1 MSIFQKR
8 SSNIN
13 KLYKNIIFTPKNPRF
28 FTPKMGTFTTINQKR
43 SKFTDLIFI
52 FNPKI
57 VFSTSFYPVFTFFT
71 THCCIYLFI
80 LWSKQKQ
87 NKSWKLKDYLTS

>member
-28 FTPKMGTFTTINQKR
+28 FTPKMGILPQSIKNAQNLQTLY
-43 SKFTDLIFI
+43 SYLI
-52 FNPKI
+52 PK
-57 VFSTSFYPVFTFFT
+57 
-71 THCCIYLFI
+71 
-80 LWSKQKQ
+80 
-87 NKSWKLKDYLTS
+87 